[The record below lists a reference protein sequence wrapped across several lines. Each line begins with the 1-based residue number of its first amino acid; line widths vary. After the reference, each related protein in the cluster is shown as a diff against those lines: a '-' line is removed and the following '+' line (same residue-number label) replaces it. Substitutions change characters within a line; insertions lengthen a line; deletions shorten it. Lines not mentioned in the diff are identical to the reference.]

1 MPSLYTQIEINAP
14 RSAVWRSLIRKE
26 SWLYWNTFLYD
37 RNPHQPFAQ
46 GQTVQLSLRRR
57 RAETETEFQPQV
69 TLLIPEVCLRWVAI
83 APGYRCEHI
92 FELQELGRD
101 RTKYIHQENVSGAIT
116 PLLMPFLR
124 QDEQQGLK
132 RMARNLKYYV
142 EEMTDRAI

>member
-14 RSAVWRSLIRKE
+14 KSVVWRSLIRKE
-26 SWLYWNTFLYD
+26 AWLYWNTFLYD
-37 RNPHQPFAQ
+37 RSPDQPFVQ

-57 RAETETEFQPQV
+57 REETETEFQPQV

-83 APGYRCEHI
+83 APGYRSEHI
-92 FELQELGRD
+92 FELQETGRD
-101 RTKYIHQENVSGAIT
+101 RTQYIHQEHCSGAMT
-116 PLLMPFLR
+116 TLLMPFLR

-142 EEMTDRAI
+142 EK

>member
-26 SWLYWNTFLYD
+26 AWLYWNTFLYD

-83 APGYRCEHI
+83 APGYRSEHI

-142 EEMTDRAI
+142 EEMTDRAS